1 MRAREL
7 LKEDENL
14 EFESDLEDL
23 IVAAKAN
30 GLTEVDT
37 EDLVDQLVDMG
48 HSVTA
53 DSLVNALDV
62 DENEFVKNVTLNT
75 ITFKDHVV
83 DDEEGEGDYEDEEPD
98 AERIATKTAM
108 KGVKKNRKRE
118 KQQAKD
124 QL

>member
-83 DDEEGEGDYEDEEPD
+83 DDEEGAGDYEDEEPD